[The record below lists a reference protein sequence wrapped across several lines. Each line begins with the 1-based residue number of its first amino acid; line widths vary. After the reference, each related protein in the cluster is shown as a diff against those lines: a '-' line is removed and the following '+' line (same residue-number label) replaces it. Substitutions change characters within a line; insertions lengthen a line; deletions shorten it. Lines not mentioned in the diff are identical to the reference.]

1 MSIVALKNIE
11 ESLKAFRP
19 AELTTTGSGAD
30 WGKSLRTEA
39 PLASHADWS
48 PPADRED
55 PVSVI
60 TGQNADRLQWLVPVR
75 HWRMSQSPF
84 SFYRGA
90 AKVMA
95 MDLAGTP
102 VTGIPAQLCGDAH
115 LSNFGT
121 FASPERHLIFDV
133 NDFDETLPG
142 PWEWDLKRLAVSFT
156 IAARHKGSGEK
167 QARKLT
173 KQSTTA
179 YRWAMAK
186 FAAMDYLDVWYTQ
199 TRVSQINDYFADQM
213 TKSDKKQIEKATAKA
228 ESKDRYHALKKIGEK
243 TDGGG
248 YRIVSQPPLIVP
260 LRDVSEQADAEA
272 LREAGAESLEGY
284 LRTVNQ
290 SLLVLLARFELQDL
304 AIKVVG
310 VGSVGTRCLVVLL
323 QGRHTGEPFFLQV
336 KEAGESALEAY
347 LPKSRF
353 ANPGERVVT
362 GQRIM
367 QSASDSFLG
376 WSDVASQGT
385 HYYWRQF
392 KDMKG
397 SLDIDTADYET
408 LQRYAQLCGFTLARS
423 HALSADASAIAGYLG
438 SGKDFDEALAT
449 FGALYA
455 DQNERDHQ
463 AFVDAIDSGRIPA
476 KEG

>member
-1 MSIVALKNIE
+1 MALQKIQ

-19 AELTTTGSGAD
+19 EEFRTKGSGAD
-30 WGKSLRTEA
+30 WGKSLRDKA
-39 PLASHADWS
+39 PLAAHADWT

-95 MDLAGTP
+95 MDLVGTP
-102 VTGIPAQLCGDAH
+102 ATGIPAQLCGDAH
-115 LSNFGT
+115 LSNFGM

-156 IAARHKGSGEK
+156 IAARHKGYSTK
-167 QARKLT
+167 RARKLT
-173 KQSTTA
+173 KLSTAA
-179 YRWAMAK
+179 YREAMAH
-186 FAAMDYLDVWYTQ
+186 FAGMTYLDVWYTQ
-199 TRVSQINDYFADQM
+199 TRVSEIYAYFEDQM
-213 TKSDKKQIEKATAKA
+213 TKSEKKQAQKAAEKAQ
-228 ESKDRYHALKKIGEK
+228 SKDRYHALEKIGEE
-243 TDGGG
+243 TDDG
-248 YRIVSQPPLIVP
+248 YQIVSQPPLIKP
-260 LRDVSEQADAEA
+260 LRDVEDQDDAEA
-272 LREAGAESLEGY
+272 LRKANEESMEGY
-284 LRTVNQ
+284 LHTVNQ
-290 SLLVLLARFELQDL
+290 SLLVLLARFELKDL

-336 KEAGESALEAY
+336 KEAGESVLEAY
-347 LPKSRF
+347 LPKSTF

-376 WSDVASQGT
+376 WSDVDSQGT
-385 HYYWRQF
+385 HSYWRQF

-397 SLDIDTADYET
+397 SIDIETAGYDT
-408 LQRYAQLCGFTLARS
+408 LKRYAQLCGFTLARS
-423 HALSADASAIAGYLG
+423 HALSADAAAIAGYLG
-438 SGKDFDEALAT
+438 SGKDFDSALAT
-449 FGALYA
+449 FGELYA

-463 AFVDAIDSGRIPA
+463 AFVDAIESGRIPA
-476 KEG
+476 QEG

>member
-1 MSIVALKNIE
+1 MAATRIE
-11 ESLKAFRP
+11 ENLQSFRP
-19 AELTTTGSGAD
+19 SEFVTSGSGSD
-30 WGKSLRTEA
+30 WGKSLREKA

-48 PPADRED
+48 PPEDRED

-156 IAARHKGSGEK
+156 IAARHKGYSDK
-167 QARKLT
+167 KARKLT
-173 KQSTTA
+173 KDATTA
-179 YRWAMAK
+179 YRKAMAT
-186 FAAMDYLDVWYTQ
+186 FADMTYLDVWYTQ
-199 TRVSQINDYFADQM
+199 TRVSQITDYFSKQLS
-213 TKSDKKQIEKATAKA
+213 KSEKKANKKFVAKA
-228 ESKDRYHALKKIGEK
+228 ESKDRYHALNKIGEQ
-243 TDGGG
+243 TDEG

-260 LRDVSEQADAEA
+260 LRDLKEQSEAEA
-272 LREAGAESLEGY
+272 LRKGATEALTGY
-284 LRTVNQ
+284 LKSVNRD
-290 SLLVLLARFELQDL
+290 LLVLLVRFELKDL

-323 QGRHTGEPFFLQV
+323 QGRGTGEPFFLQI
-336 KEAGESALEAY
+336 KEAGASVLEDY
-347 LPKSRF
+347 LPKSHF
-353 ANPGERVVT
+353 SDPGERVVT

-376 WSDVASQGT
+376 WSDVSSEGT

-397 SLDIDTADYET
+397 SLDIETADYDA
-408 LQRYAQLCGFTLARS
+408 LKRYAQLCGYTLARS
-423 HALSADASAIAGYLG
+423 HALSADAAGIAGYLG
-438 SGKDFDEALAT
+438 SGKAFDKALGT

-455 DQNERDHQ
+455 DQNEKDHQ

-476 KEG
+476 EEG